1 MGTSVPMFIYGVVMK
16 KLSKAYKR
24 ELASLGHLYNQEQV
38 IENTRRTVTTTW
50 NGAVETVNQ
59 YRLHHKNDWTDHPC
73 TPEEIRKARIGSVIK
88 WWGLES
94 VEPCYVKIS
103 GDTWVDAWVMESQ
116 DEKVGLIIG
125 RA

>member
-1 MGTSVPMFIYGVVMK
+1 MLIYGVVMK

-24 ELASLGHLYNQEQV
+24 ELASLGHLYSQEQV
-38 IENTRRTVTTTW
+38 IKNTRRTKTLYW
-50 NGAVETVNQ
+50 NGAVDTVNQ
-59 YRLHHKNDWTDHPC
+59 YRLHYNNNDWTDHPC

-94 VEPCYVKIS
+94 VEPCYIKIS

-116 DEKVGLIIG
+116 DEKIGLIVSC
-125 RA
+125 A